1 MDNKEIVTKLKSL
14 NSMIEDFLDN
24 MDMDE
29 ADKTEDKS
37 EKKEDCK

>member
-29 ADKTEDKS
+29 ADNTEDKS